1 MFVLQF
7 HDLTEKAIL
16 YWETNNSDGL
26 LQKYKKRKFK
36 IKIKETILKYNY
48 VDLIGVKQTL

>member
-7 HDLTEKAIL
+7 HDLTEKAIP

-48 VDLIGVKQTL
+48 VYFIGVKQTL